1 MNDLFYWEQQQ
12 IKVYCKYIVVV
23 AGGGRAVVG
32 GLTILFTRKRS
43 GYRHLRPFSSRV
55 SCFERILSGFWHASS
70 ANDGGIVLKI
80 RQKSASFWNFSWNQ
94 FHVKIFLKMIPRKN
108 LNKIWIFQ
116 LPEHCMWRAAIFDLT
131 SKAVVSKQVASLV
144 FFFLD
149 HLEMLWLMKSY
160 HLSKKAAVQS
170 IEDCEIGIFHKH
182 FRGHLAKY

>member
-1 MNDLFYWEQQQ
+1 MNAIYAILWILFCAAEWYHLENPFYNASSKCTFYNTMLFFNQSNQETFFCKAKKKLNDLFYWEQQQ

-80 RQKSASFWNFSWNQ
+80 RQKSASYL
-94 FHVKIFLKMIPRKN
+94 I
-108 LNKIWIFQ
+108 
-116 LPEHCMWRAAIFDLT
+116 
-131 SKAVVSKQVASLV
+131 
-144 FFFLD
+144 
-149 HLEMLWLMKSY
+149 
-160 HLSKKAAVQS
+160 
-170 IEDCEIGIFHKH
+170 
-182 FRGHLAKY
+182 

>member
-1 MNDLFYWEQQQ
+1 MHFTIPCFFSISQIKKHFFCKAKKKLNDLFYWEQQQ
-12 IKVYCKYIVVV
+12 IKVYCKLIVVV

-80 RQKSASFWNFSWNQ
+80 RKKVHHLGIYVKSNSP
-94 FHVKIFLKMIPRKN
+94 KIILKVIPRKN

-116 LPEHCMWRAAIFDLT
+116 LPESTVCGGRP
-131 SKAVVSKQVASLV
+131 SLIWPRR
-144 FFFLD
+144 L
-149 HLEMLWLMKSY
+149 LC
-160 HLSKKAAVQS
+160 LSK
-170 IEDCEIGIFHKH
+170 
-182 FRGHLAKY
+182 